1 MERNSPL
8 CHGGAVHRLLDA
20 VDHHMGVVTVT
31 AHTCQARRIGD
42 QMQCGR
48 CGKQWDVNDPE
59 LPQCD
64 SAGEVAIR
72 QMREMLERV
81 KCDTHLKH

>member
-1 MERNSPL
+1 MGRDRSV
-8 CHGGAVHRLLDA
+8 CRGGAVHRLRDA
-20 VDHHMGVVTVT
+20 VDYHMGVVTVT
-31 AHTCQARRIGD
+31 AHHCQARRVGD

-59 LPQCD
+59 RPQCD

-72 QMREMLERV
+72 QMREMLARAQG
-81 KCDTHLKH
+81 KR

>member
-1 MERNSPL
+1 
-8 CHGGAVHRLLDA
+8 
-20 VDHHMGVVTVT
+20 MGVAMGTGVAV
-31 AHTCQARRIGD
+31 CQARRVGD

-59 LPQCD
+59 RPPCD

-72 QMREMLERV
+72 QMREMLERAK

>member
-1 MERNSPL
+1 MERNHHL
-8 CHGGAVHRLLDA
+8 YRGGAVHRVRDA
-20 VDHHMGVVTVT
+20 VVHHMGVVTVT
-31 AHTCQARRIGD
+31 AHHCQARRVGD

-59 LPQCD
+59 RPLCD

-72 QMREMLERV
+72 QMREMLARAQER
-81 KCDTHLKH
+81 